1 LIKGDKRKGYENE
14 NVLTETIEQFIFD
27 MGKIDLSVL
36 ENDPPETESKKI
48 SQSYSKGIPEK
59 QLEWF
64 FEKVINNEGYYD
76 FNQSCKVLDPGNE
89 YEINSILFWEYF
101 TDYLKDRRQ
110 PIPDGFNHYG
120 RILSKWFGKDYVKR
134 DTKVVNGT
142 RGHKF
147 TFPKIE
153 VVGDILGLV

>member
-14 NVLTETIEQFIFD
+14 NVLTGTVEQFVFD
-27 MGKIDLSVL
+27 MEKIDLSVL

-59 QLEWF
+59 QLETF
-64 FEKVINNEGYYD
+64 FQKVIDNGGSYD
-76 FNQSCKVLDPGNE
+76 LFGNLKILDSDNDTE
-89 YEINSILFWEYF
+89 VKSNIFWDCF
-101 TDYLKDRRQ
+101 TEHLKDKRQ
-110 PIPDGFNHYG
+110 QVPEGFSSYG

-134 DTKVVNGT
+134 ETKVVNGK
-142 RGHKF
+142 RDQIM

-153 VVGDILGLV
+153 VVGGILDLV